1 MALVQFG
8 AGVADIRGS
17 MGGVTFSKNR
27 FGNYMRNRITPVDPK
42 SARQLFMRALTGSTA
57 SRWLNTLTQ
66 AQRDA
71 WEVYANSIVMTNKL
85 GAAIKIT
92 GFNHYVRSR
101 SFLRQNGTPG
111 VDDGPVNLTLPAQDE
126 VFDAVV
132 DEAGQQ
138 LSVSFDDTLPWV
150 DQDNGIMGV
159 YMSEPQ
165 PVGSAYIRG
174 PWRLA
179 GTISGD
185 STTAPTSPQL
195 LTVPFPVAVGQ
206 RVGFRARICEEDGRL
221 TGLFQQDVAITA

>member
-1 MALVQFG
+1 MAQVQFG

-42 SARQLFMRALTGSTA
+42 TARQTAMRTIVGA
-57 SRWLNTLTQ
+57 SAARWHGTLTQ

-71 WEVYANSIVMTNKL
+71 WDVFAASIVMQNML
-85 GAAIKIT
+85 GAAIKLT

-101 SFLRQNGTPG
+101 SFLRQHGIPA
-111 VDDGPVNLTLPAQDE
+111 VDDGPTTLVLPSQDE
-126 VFDAVV
+126 LFTAVV
-132 DEAGQQ
+132 DETNQQ
-138 LSVSFDDTLPWV
+138 LSVTFDDTLDWV

-159 YMSEPQ
+159 YMSAPQ
-165 PVGSAYIRG
+165 PVGAKYIKG

-179 GTISGD
+179 GTIQGD
-185 STTAPTSPQL
+185 STTPPTTPQL
-195 LTVPFPVAVGQ
+195 LAVPFPVAVGQ

-221 TGLFQQDVAITA
+221 TGLFQSDVAITT